1 MLRTIPVLILFAAVC
16 AVAGC
21 GAGAREANPDAL
33 TGKITYNG
41 QPVRSVT
48 VTAMS
53 PSGPA
58 GGTTN
63 DEGVYTIPNPPKGKL
78 TFQLVSPG
86 SGKPSFPVKYTQPNG
101 ELSFEYTGGKQTY
114 NMDLK

>member
-1 MLRTIPVLILFAAVC
+1 MQRMFAITALL
-16 AVAGC
+16 ALSGAIAGC

-41 QPVRSVT
+41 QPLKAVT
-48 VTAMS
+48 VMAIGGGT
-53 PSGPA
+53 PA

-78 TFQLVSPG
+78 KFQLTAPG
-86 SGKPSFPVKYTQPNG
+86 SGKTPFPAKYTKPDND
-101 ELSFEYTGGKQTY
+101 LSFEYTGGKQTY